1 MKNIKHAKHILIKSM
16 INATIRDFYKHKI
29 KPCIIK
35 L

>member
-16 INATIRDFYKHKI
+16 INATIRDFYKNKI
-29 KPCIIK
+29 KPCITK